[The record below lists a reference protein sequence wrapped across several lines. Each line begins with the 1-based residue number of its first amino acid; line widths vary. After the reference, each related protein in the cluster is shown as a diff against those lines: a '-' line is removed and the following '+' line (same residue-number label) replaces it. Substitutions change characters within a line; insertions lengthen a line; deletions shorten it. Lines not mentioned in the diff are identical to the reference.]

1 MFNTL
6 YTHSAIFKMGS
17 LITVAQA
24 TVAGGPPVL
33 NWLNLF
39 LITIINFVGRQL
51 EPGSHIG
58 TQVKVNGPVHVR
70 YKPDTCPFKHGRY
83 MHNDAQQ
90 CNGGV

>member
-6 YTHSAIFKMGS
+6 YTHSAIFKMVS

-39 LITIINFVGRQL
+39 LITIIKFVGWQL
-51 EPGSHIG
+51 
-58 TQVKVNGPVHVR
+58 
-70 YKPDTCPFKHGRY
+70 
-83 MHNDAQQ
+83 
-90 CNGGV
+90 